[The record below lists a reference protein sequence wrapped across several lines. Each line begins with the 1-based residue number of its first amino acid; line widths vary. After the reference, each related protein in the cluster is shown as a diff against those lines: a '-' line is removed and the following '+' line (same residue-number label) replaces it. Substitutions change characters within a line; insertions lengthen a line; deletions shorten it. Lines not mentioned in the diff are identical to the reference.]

1 LLLNRYAFK
10 ILREQQKERGERVRF
25 VIPFAFIMAWGK
37 STPPPTESAIS
48 KVAPL
53 LIFFVFVGVIA
64 AVLLQVAKT
73 ASDIADN
80 AGKKLEKKNVLVT
93 KGGVKV
99 GVKEVGNEK
108 YVDRTQR
115 CANSFLIHLLLSTSP
130 AGQCARLGDEGC

>member
-1 LLLNRYAFK
+1 
-10 ILREQQKERGERVRF
+10 
-25 VIPFAFIMAWGK
+25 MAWGK

-108 YVDRTQR
+108 YVDRTQSILVK
-115 CANSFLIHLLLSTSP
+115 AWNLSTWP
-130 AGQCARLGDEGC
+130 AYKSRLWNQQAQQSEPRKS